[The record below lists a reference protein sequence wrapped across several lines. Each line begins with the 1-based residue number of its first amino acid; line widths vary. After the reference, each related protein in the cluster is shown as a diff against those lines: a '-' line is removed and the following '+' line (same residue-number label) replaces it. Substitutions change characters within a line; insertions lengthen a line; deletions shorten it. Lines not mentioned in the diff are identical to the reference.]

1 MREVNASEEQ
11 EQESSEWNVR
21 ELSGSE
27 FDELSAASRYGGFQ
41 QTSEMAAL
49 AQSDGMQTQYVGL
62 VDSHDAPVA
71 GALVAFSQ
79 GRFGVEGSLWLGPL
93 CNGNNREQMTALTE
107 GLREA
112 AERVH
117 AISLTCWPNQVYC
130 VRDSQGKAMA
140 EPNDEM
146 VREYERLGWK
156 HAGFTRGYDALM
168 NRWNYVKDLR
178 EFSNAG
184 ELLASYAKN
193 TRRNVKIARNSGVE
207 VRRLNR
213 SELNV
218 FHDICELSSE
228 RQHFANRSL
237 DYFERVYDA
246 FGDKAEF
253 MVRKCILTAICNP
266 GRKSWRSSR
275 KTWNAGSVRLSIRST
290 RMMCARSS
298 IRLRRMWSPHVAAL
312 RMRTSASLVMAR
324 WCRSP

>member
-1 MREVNASEEQ
+1 
-11 EQESSEWNVR
+11 
-21 ELSGSE
+21 
-27 FDELSAASRYGGFQ
+27 
-41 QTSEMAAL
+41 
-49 AQSDGMQTQYVGL
+49 
-62 VDSHDAPVA
+62 
-71 GALVAFSQ
+71 
-79 GRFGVEGSLWLGPL
+79 
-93 CNGNNREQMTALTE
+93 
-107 GLREA
+107 
-112 AERVH
+112 
-117 AISLTCWPNQVYC
+117 
-130 VRDSQGKAMA
+130 
-140 EPNDEM
+140 
-146 VREYERLGWK
+146 
-156 HAGFTRGYDALM
+156 M

-253 MVRKCILTAICNP
+253 MVAEVHLDRYLQ
-266 GRKSWRSSR
+266 SWEEKLAKFSKDVERLER
-275 KTWNAGSVRLSIRST
+275 RLSIRST

>member
-1 MREVNASEEQ
+1 
-11 EQESSEWNVR
+11 
-21 ELSGSE
+21 
-27 FDELSAASRYGGFQ
+27 
-41 QTSEMAAL
+41 
-49 AQSDGMQTQYVGL
+49 
-62 VDSHDAPVA
+62 
-71 GALVAFSQ
+71 
-79 GRFGVEGSLWLGPL
+79 
-93 CNGNNREQMTALTE
+93 
-107 GLREA
+107 
-112 AERVH
+112 
-117 AISLTCWPNQVYC
+117 
-130 VRDSQGKAMA
+130 MA

-246 FGDKAEF
+246 FW
-253 MVRKCILTAICNP
+253 RQ
-266 GRKSWRSSR
+266 GRVH
-275 KTWNAGSVRLSIRST
+275 GGG
-290 RMMCARSS
+290 
-298 IRLRRMWSPHVAAL
+298 
-312 RMRTSASLVMAR
+312 SAS
-324 WCRSP
+324 